1 MPKSLYLE
9 PPVGP
14 LRFRNPV
21 PHRGW
26 TGILDA
32 QHHRSICPN
41 SGWFGIDASTGVE
54 DCLFLNVYTQ
64 ALTGS
69 RPVMVWYDLKM
80 RH

>member
-1 MPKSLYLE
+1 MCVE
-9 PPVGP
+9 PPVGA

-26 TGILDA
+26 SGIWDA
-32 QHHRSICPN
+32 ANHRSICPN
-41 SGWFGIDASTGVE
+41 SGFFGIDAGTGNE

-69 RPVMVWYDLKM
+69 RPVMVW
-80 RH
+80 

>member
-1 MPKSLYLE
+1 M
-9 PPVGP
+9 GP
-14 LRFRNPV
+14 QRFRNPV

-32 QHHRSICPN
+32 EHHRASCPN
-41 SGWFGIDASTGVE
+41 SGWFGIEESGGAE

-69 RPVMVWYDLKM
+69 RPVMVW
-80 RH
+80 